1 MQKQRNTSTLPDG
14 LTRRSWM
21 GVALAPAVLSA
32 CGRRDDNIIRFWAMG
47 REGEV
52 ATELLAGFERE
63 NPGVQVRVEQL
74 PWTAA
79 HEKILTAFAG
89 DATPDVAQMGNTW
102 LPEMAAL
109 GAIEPLQPYLQATPS
124 VDPTDHFSGI
134 WQTNQINGVGF
145 GVPWYVDTRL
155 MFVRHDLLAKVG
167 FHKPPSSWAE
177 WVQCMAALKSGGMES
192 PILLPTNEFEPLLA
206 LALQQGEEV
215 LAQGGRRSNFS
226 GAGFQRALQF
236 YLSLFERGF
245 APGITNNQVANLW
258 QEFGRGTF
266 AFYVS
271 GPWNIGEFKRRLP
284 AELQGSWSTAPLPGP
299 NGPGAS
305 IAGGSSLVLFK
316 RSNVKP
322 LAWKMVEYLT
332 RPAVQMQFYAL
343 TGNLPPRRSSWAL
356 AHDGQAL
363 TQDPYARAFAQQ
375 LERVRPTP
383 AVPEWERIVQE
394 MQLFAARAV
403 HEHTGVEATTRAL
416 DERVD
421 GLLEK
426 RRWMLDRS
434 AG

>member
-1 MQKQRNTSTLPDG
+1 MP
-14 LTRRSWM
+14 
-21 GVALAPAVLSA
+21 ALLNG
-32 CGRRDDNIIRFWAMG
+32 CGRGDEKTIRFWAMG

-52 ATELLAGFERE
+52 ATELLAGFQHE

-109 GAIEPLQPYLQATPS
+109 GAIEPLQPYLQTTPS
-124 VDPTDHFSGI
+124 VDPQDHFAGI

-167 FHKPPSSWAE
+167 FQKPPNSWSE
-177 WVQCMAALKSGGMES
+177 WVQCMTALKSGGMES

-206 LALQQGEEV
+206 LALQQGDEV
-215 LAQGGRRSNFS
+215 LGDGGRRGNFS
-226 GAGFQRALQF
+226 GAGFKRALQF

-284 AELQGSWSTAPLPGP
+284 AQLQGSWSTAPLPGP

-316 RSNVKP
+316 QSKVKP

-356 AHDGQAL
+356 PYDGQAL
-363 TQDPYARAFAQQ
+363 SNDPYARAFAQQ

-403 HEHTGVEATTRAL
+403 HEGTGVEATTSAL

-421 GLLEK
+421 NLLEK
-426 RRWMLDRS
+426 RRWMLDRA